1 MTATETPPSI
11 LIPRV
16 VARLIV
22 NDAHFGPVFAH
33 LDTDNAAD
41 AFRRLEEAATKREH
55 VDDLEID
62 GRAIDAESLAALN
75 AYLRTPRAL
84 NWNGV
89 LPFSRIV
96 RHRSRWSWQMF
107 LAYLD
112 VTFSP

>member
-1 MTATETPPSI
+1 MSTATHPSL

-16 VARLIV
+16 AVL
-22 NDAHFGPVFAH
+22 FGVDGRNEPVELHTENAVDVFAA
-33 LDTDNAAD
+33 L
-41 AFRRLEEAATKREH
+41 EAAAEED
-55 VDDLEID
+55 VPVLGLEID
-62 GRAIDAESLAALN
+62 GRPIDADSLAALN

-96 RHRSRWSWQMF
+96 RDRSRWSWQMF

-112 VTFSP
+112 VTFDA